1 MVEGVFLGVTLGER
15 ATPVNASAPRGKDAI
30 VHGLW
35 KTLWTA
41 CGQQALCCGSHR
53 IGDNQHMPD
62 PYSAGP
68 VAALRRIA
76 FLLERSRAETYK
88 VKAFRA
94 AAATILPLGEEVATR
109 VQDGTLRDLPGI
121 GASTAEVIEDAVA
134 GRTPARLARLEEETG
149 GALVEGG
156 ADIRVALRGDL
167 HSHSDWSDGGSP
179 IEEMAFT
186 AMELGHEY
194 LVLTDHSPRLKVANG
209 LSVARLTEQLSVVD
223 AVNEHVG
230 SSGTRPFRLLK
241 GIEVDILDDGSL
253 DQTEEMLARLDV
265 RVASVHSKLRM
276 DKDAM
281 TRRMRAAVANPFTN
295 VLGHCTGRLVTGGR
309 GIRPQSEFDARAVFE
324 ACAEHDVAVEI
335 NSRPERRDPP
345 TKLLQLAI
353 ELGCVFS
360 IDSDAHAPGQLDF
373 LSYGCA
379 RAEEM
384 GLDPDRIVN
393 TWPAERLLTWAGAAI
408 SD

>member
-1 MVEGVFLGVTLGER
+1 M
-15 ATPVNASAPRGKDAI
+15 APVSD
-30 VHGLW
+30 
-35 KTLWTA
+35 
-41 CGQQALCCGSHR
+41 S
-53 IGDNQHMPD
+53 
-62 PYSAGP
+62 PYEDGP

-94 AAATILPLGEEVATR
+94 AAATILPLGAGEVAAR
-109 VQDGTLRDLPGI
+109 VHEGTLRELPGI
-121 GASTAEVIEDAVA
+121 GASTAEVIEAAVE
-134 GRTPARLARLEEETG
+134 GRTPHRLARLEQEVG
-149 GALVEGG
+149 GTLVDGG
-156 ADIRVALRGDL
+156 DGIRSALRGDL

-194 LVLTDHSPRLKVANG
+194 LVLTDHSPRLKVADG
-209 LSVARLTEQLSVVD
+209 LSVARLSQQLEVVD
-223 AVNEHVG
+223 AINTHMG
-230 SSGTRPFRLLK
+230 GTAPGPTFRLLK

-253 DQTEEMLARLDV
+253 DQTDEMLARLDV
-265 RVASVHSKLRM
+265 RVASVHSKLAM

-281 TRRMRAAVANPFTN
+281 TRRMTAAVANPFTN
-295 VLGHCTGRLVTGGR
+295 VLGHCTGRLVTGNR
-309 GIRPQSEFDARAVFE
+309 GIRKQSEFDARAVFE
-324 ACAEHDVAVEI
+324 ACAAHDVAVEI

-353 ELGCVFS
+353 DIGCLFS

-373 LSYGCA
+373 QVYGCA
-379 RAEEM
+379 RAEEL

-393 TWPAERLLTWAGAAI
+393 TWPADRLLAWARQGRAG
-408 SD
+408 